1 MNLIQSNI
9 KTMSSR
15 DLHKLI
21 SNERI
26 LCGES
31 SPRVSDFNARI
42 VDELEG
48 DHYESFVVQNP
59 NKTETK
65 AFNLTIEQCTLIGMR
80 ESKSVRRSVL
90 AKLKELEVPQLP
102 QTYAAALL
110 EAGRLAQELEETS
123 AKLIEA
129 QPKAEF
135 YDQVTSSKDAVDMA
149 SAAKVLNMGI
159 GRNKLFELL
168 RDEKVLQGNN
178 QPYQKYID
186 NGCFRVIESKF
197 TKPNGDTSINLK
209 TVVYQKGLTY
219 ISKLINKESNKL
231 KGVK

>member
-9 KTMSSR
+9 KTMTLKEITDLLDVQHSKAMSKVSR
-15 DLHKLI
+15 MAIDPEFGTVSKMDI
-21 SNERI
+21 VYNDKGQTVETYI
-26 LCGES
+26 LDKRQS
-31 SPRVSDFNARI
+31 MAVSALLNTTLLMRVIDRWQ
-42 VDELEG
+42 ELE
-48 DHYESFVVQNP
+48 QAN
-59 NKTETK
+59 
-65 AFNLTIEQCTLIGMR
+65 Q
-80 ESKSVRRSVL
+80 SVI
-90 AKLKELEVPQLP
+90 P

-110 EAGRLAQELEETS
+110 EAGRLAQALEETS

-219 ISKLINKESNKL
+219 ISKLINKQSNKL

>member
-15 DLHKLI
+15 DIAQLVESRHDSVKRTIQRLAG
-21 SNERI
+21 SNTIQPTPLVEVKNEQGQTVSEYQIGKRDSYI
-26 LCGES
+26 VVAQL
-31 SPRVSDFNARI
+31 SPEFTARL
-42 VDELEG
+42 VDRWQELE
-48 DHYESFVVQNP
+48 SA
-59 NKTETK
+59 NK
-65 AFNLTIEQCTLIGMR
+65 
-80 ESKSVRRSVL
+80 
-90 AKLKELEVPQLP
+90 PQVP

-110 EAGRLAQELEETS
+110 EAGRLALENGQ
-123 AKLIEA
+123 LQIEA
-129 QPKAEF
+129 KENAPKVEF
-135 YDQVTSSKDAVDMA
+135 FEQVTGSKDTVDMA

-168 RDEKVLQGNN
+168 RDNKVLQGNN

-209 TVVYQKGLTY
+209 TVVYQKGLNL
-219 ISKLINKESNKL
+219 ISKLIKEA
-231 KGVK
+231 

>member
-15 DLHKLI
+15 EIANITDCRHDAVKKSAERLSTAGLI
-21 SNERI
+21 T
-26 LCGES
+26 
-31 SPRVSDFNARI
+31 SPLADTPYTADNKQTYYEYNFNKRDSLVLVARLSPEFTAVV
-42 VDELEG
+42 VDRWQELEQ
-48 DHYESFVVQNP
+48 VNQPAV
-59 NKTETK
+59 
-65 AFNLTIEQCTLIGMR
+65 
-80 ESKSVRRSVL
+80 
-90 AKLKELEVPQLP
+90 P

-110 EAGRLAQELEETS
+110 EAGRLAQALEETS

-135 YDQVTSSKDAVDMA
+135 YDQVTSSKDAVDMG

-168 RDEKVLQGNN
+168 RDNKVLQGNN

-197 TKPNGDTSINLK
+197 TKPNGDISISLK

>member
-15 DLHKLI
+15 EVAELTGKRH
-21 SNERI
+21 
-26 LCGES
+26 
-31 SPRVSDFNARI
+31 SD
-42 VDELEG
+42 
-48 DHYESFVVQNP
+48 
-59 NKTETK
+59 
-65 AFNLTIEQCTLIGMR
+65 
-80 ESKSVRRSVL
+80 VL
-90 AKLKELEVPQLP
+90 RDIRKMLKELELDERIFASVYTAANNEQKPEFSLNHDLSITLVSGYSIKMRFAIVERWKELEKASQPRVP

-110 EAGRLAQELEETS
+110 EAGRLALENEQLQVE
-123 AKLIEA
+123 AKENA
-129 QPKAEF
+129 PKVEF
-135 YDQVTSSKDAVDMA
+135 FEQVTGSKDTVDMA

-168 RDEKVLQGNN
+168 RDKKVLQGNN

-209 TVVYQKGLTY
+209 TVVYQKGLNL
-219 ISKLINKESNKL
+219 ISKLIKEA
-231 KGVK
+231 

>member
-1 MNLIQSNI
+1 MNLIQSNT

-15 DLHKLI
+15 EIAELTGKKLGHVHRDI
-21 SNERI
+21 KSMLENLYNLANPDMDQVRFVHDSQGRI
-26 LCGES
+26 DSILL
-31 SPRVSDFNARI
+31 
-42 VDELEG
+42 DEL
-48 DHYESFVVQNP
+48 HSL
-59 NKTETK
+59 
-65 AFNLTIEQCTLIGMR
+65 NLVTGYD
-80 ESKSVRRSVL
+80 SKLRMAVITRW
-90 AKLKELEVPQLP
+90 KELEQANKPKLP

-219 ISKLINKESNKL
+219 ISKLINKQSNKL

>member
-1 MNLIQSNI
+1 MNLIQSNT
-9 KTMSSR
+9 KTMSTMELAVIAKSEHSATFKSAYR
-15 DLHKLI
+15 LSAQLSWGLAPLTENSGKAGRPNRYYNLDKNQSLTLVAQLNPEFLAAI
-21 SNERI
+21 IDRWQ
-26 LCGES
+26 
-31 SPRVSDFNARI
+31 
-42 VDELEG
+42 ELENN
-48 DHYESFVVQNP
+48 QP
-59 NKTETK
+59 K
-65 AFNLTIEQCTLIGMR
+65 
-80 ESKSVRRSVL
+80 
-90 AKLKELEVPQLP
+90 LP

>member
-15 DLHKLI
+15 EIAQLTNCRHDAVKKSADRLYAAGLI
-21 SNERI
+21 T
-26 LCGES
+26 
-31 SPRVSDFNARI
+31 SPLADTPYTADNKQTYYEYNFDKRDSLVLVARLSPEFTAAV
-42 VDELEG
+42 VDRWQELEAN
-48 DHYESFVVQNP
+48 Q
-59 NKTETK
+59 
-65 AFNLTIEQCTLIGMR
+65 
-80 ESKSVRRSVL
+80 L
-90 AKLKELEVPQLP
+90 AIP

-110 EAGRLAQELEETS
+110 EAGRLAQALEETS

-129 QPKAEF
+129 KPKVEF

-159 GRNKLFELL
+159 GRNKLFEIL
-168 RDEKVLQGNN
+168 RDAKLLQGNN

-219 ISKLINKESNKL
+219 ISKLVNKNSNKL
-231 KGVK
+231 KSVN

>member
-1 MNLIQSNI
+1 MNLIQSNT

-15 DLHKLI
+15 EIARVTGKRHSDVLRDIRKMLQDLDL
-21 SNERI
+21 SERNFA
-26 LCGES
+26 S
-31 SPRVSDFNARI
+31 SYFDDNNQERPAIDLNHDLSITLVSGYNVKMRFNI
-42 VDELEG
+42 
-48 DHYESFVVQNP
+48 
-59 NKTETK
+59 
-65 AFNLTIEQCTLIGMR
+65 IER
-80 ESKSVRRSVL
+80 W
-90 AKLKELEVPQLP
+90 KELEQANQPAVP

-110 EAGRLAQELEETS
+110 EAGRLAQALEETS

-219 ISKLINKESNKL
+219 ISKLINKQSNKL
-231 KGVK
+231 KGDK

>member
-1 MNLIQSNI
+1 MGCEMNLIQSNT
-9 KTMSSR
+9 KTMSSL

-26 LCGES
+26 LCGEA

-65 AFNLTIEQCTLIGMR
+65 AFKLTIEQCTLIGMR

-90 AKLKELEVPQLP
+90 VKLKELEAPQLP

-110 EAGRLAQELEETS
+110 EAGRLAQALEETS

-219 ISKLINKESNKL
+219 ISKLINKE
-231 KGVK
+231 G